1 MSHNNDSGKFFK
13 FKNLQL
19 VRKQNTPRQTRQ
31 NTDFRM
37 QGTAEEQF
45 AAITAT
51 ARADALKEID
61 NLSSDD
67 DSVDYSPPVQQPLE
81 PHVSIRDNG
90 QQISDS
96 EDTNKSTPDIVT
108 DSSLDTSSI
117 EVIQPNEGLA
127 IKLPHNPP
135 QRVLPNSPESPRTNV
150 AVPIPQDL
158 FTEDE
163 DTEDDDV
170 PPAKTTAKPEVKGR
184 QQTLSPTPQVSQTV
198 RSAIEVT
205 AKDFEPSE
213 QRIVDKCGE
222 VNFQLSNH
230 RDWQQPN
237 PRLRQ
242 DICDLLPLLYQSGF
256 NTEGFPNLEDYLYHT
271 VGTLPCQSLLRLA
284 LDSVFEEF
292 PEISAIQTKVYRM
305 LKCHLSVI
313 NHSSITQFDDISLAN
328 HDFDRVVGPDF
339 HNISG
344 AESRPDLSLQTDFND
359 TYYSVFSQAQ
369 RQVYRVTE
377 RSLNKLRKDRANSCP
392 DIVQQLHRDTDRLA
406 NSTWRYTG
414 SNQPVYPDPYK
425 YRNDQQ
431 TQTETQDILQV
442 KDTGAQYSSPSDPD
456 DSSSSEVES
465 DIEGTDTR
473 TVTRRHVKRRSAS
486 SEDLYTNPT
495 PPHKRFRTSTPEPS
509 IRHLEKEPI
518 RCPLKEIINHR
529 PALQIPPVNLIV
541 APGRQA
547 ANVQLGRQRVNVMA
561 GRGRNQP
568 QPQPLQGA
576 DPALVQI
583 LQMMHNRVAN
593 RDNSRKQF
601 LMFPKECFTGQDK
614 KLAKRHWAEFAKYL
628 DYQNQQGT
636 IPRDLAH
643 LPEIKSMFKLTL
655 QDIALGW
662 FVTEAP
668 TLLTED
674 QMKQSFLKRFN
685 PWGDTRRQQQDAWNK
700 LKFDMTKDDV
710 DSFVVDMKTL
720 ASILG
725 HNDDVIM
732 EKFKDVFPDPN
743 IEAALIA
750 MDDFALMQKK
760 AKQLV
765 HIYKP
770 AHDSPMASA
779 AILVHTA
786 ESTTEKSKS
795 SKPKSNQHQLA
806 PTNHDQTS
814 DNNSPGNNDYNGGQR
829 SRGCGNYR
837 GPRGHGNNSNSNNRY
852 DNQDQGPGRSQ
863 GQRDFNYSRG
873 RGHDNSYRGRGRQWD
888 GNDLNNRDRDNR
900 DRNSDSQGNSNRG
913 RRWDNNSRGQGHS
926 DRGRGRRW
934 NPNQQY
940 HGPGYQQ
947 EYQFQN
953 SNHYRPPPMGHQY
966 RYPTPYGQYPYPSQ
980 QQQYPSQM
988 PTPSQ
993 QAANICQLCY
1003 SQGHYDYQCQF
1014 AGDFM
1019 ARTQKAFN
1027 QGRSYSHQDPNNGEW
1042 SQGETDNNDPNGQPF
1057 Q

>member
-19 VRKQNTPRQTRQ
+19 VRKQNTARQTRQ
-31 NTDFRM
+31 NTDLRT

-45 AAITAT
+45 AAITA
-51 ARADALKEID
+51 AAHADALREID

-67 DSVDYSPPVQQPLE
+67 ESVDYSPPEQQPLE
-81 PHVSIRDNG
+81 PQVQVRNNG

-96 EDTNKSTPDIVT
+96 DETNNSTPESAM

-135 QRVLPNSPESPRTNV
+135 QRAPPNSPESPRTNV

-163 DTEDDDV
+163 ETEDDHV
-170 PPAKTTAKPEVKGR
+170 PPTETTVTPEVKGR
-184 QQTLSPTPQVSQTV
+184 KETLSPTPQVSQTV
-198 RSAIEVT
+198 RSAIEVNV
-205 AKDFEPSE
+205 KDFEPSE

-222 VNFQLSNH
+222 VDFQLSSH

-256 NTEGFPNLEDYLYHT
+256 NTEGFPNLEDYLYQT

-313 NHSSITQFDDISLAN
+313 NHPSITQFDDISLAN

-339 HNISG
+339 HNVSG

-377 RSLNKLRKDRANSCP
+377 RSFSKLRKDRANSCP

-406 NSTWRYTG
+406 NSNWK
-414 SNQPVYPDPYK
+414 VYPDT
-425 YRNDQQ
+425 YRCKNDQQ
-431 TQTETQDILQV
+431 TQTEIQDILQV
-442 KDTGAQYSSPSDPD
+442 KDTGAQYSSPSDTD
-456 DSSSSEVES
+456 DSSSSEFDS
-465 DIEGTDTR
+465 DIEGTENIS
-473 TVTRRHVKRRSAS
+473 VTKRYINRRSAS

-509 IRHLEKEPI
+509 VRQPEKEPI

-529 PALQIPPVNLIV
+529 PALQIPPIHLTV

-547 ANVQLGRQRVNVMA
+547 ANVQLGRQRVNAMA

-568 QPQPLQGA
+568 PPLQGA

-583 LQMMHNRVAN
+583 LQMMQNRDAN

-614 KLAKRHWAEFAKYL
+614 KLAKSHWAEFSKYL

-662 FVTEAP
+662 FETESP
-668 TLLTED
+668 TWLTED

-710 DSFVVDMKTL
+710 DSFVIDMKTL

-725 HNDDVIM
+725 HNDDVVM

-786 ESTTEKSKS
+786 ENATAKGKS
-795 SKPKSNQHQLA
+795 SQPKSNQHQLA
-806 PTNHDQTS
+806 PINQSQTS
-814 DNNSPGNNDYNGGQR
+814 DNHSTGDNDYNGGQR
-829 SRGCGNYR
+829 GRGRGNYR
-837 GPRGHGNNSNSNNRY
+837 GPRGRGNSGNSNNRY
-852 DNQDQGPGRSQ
+852 DNQERGPGRGQ

-873 RGHDNSYRGRGRQWD
+873 RGQDNSYRGRRRQWD
-888 GNDLNNRDRDNR
+888 GNDSNNHDRDNR

-913 RRWDNNSRGQGHS
+913 R
-926 DRGRGRRW
+926 
-934 NPNQQY
+934 
-940 HGPGYQQ
+940 
-947 EYQFQN
+947 
-953 SNHYRPPPMGHQY
+953 
-966 RYPTPYGQYPYPSQ
+966 
-980 QQQYPSQM
+980 
-988 PTPSQ
+988 
-993 QAANICQLCY
+993 
-1003 SQGHYDYQCQF
+1003 
-1014 AGDFM
+1014 
-1019 ARTQKAFN
+1019 
-1027 QGRSYSHQDPNNGEW
+1027 
-1042 SQGETDNNDPNGQPF
+1042 
-1057 Q
+1057 